1 MGNNVTSSR
10 KIFVS
15 LLISVFLFAC
25 FSILAFTELFSVID
39 VHFYEPSKISQVQKH
54 LDIISENYSE
64 YLELLEN
71 RFYKDENSILKNE
84 TIRLFVEENS
94 KAEIIQERLKILK
107 ELIKQTPGFL
117 GLRILDKDGTNIYF
131 STFDSDFVNQN
142 STNILYKNYAD
153 AITSLGNSEIPF
165 SKISFFEPEN
175 SLAIENLRTAITF
188 DGRDNRII
196 FSYPYYDSEQVLCR
210 FFLFYVSA
218 NDFNR
223 FLVSK
228 KIITFNETGILVSGL
243 NLDDEQKQNNYKSGF
258 VFGIPN
264 VENDILRKEII
275 SHWEQG
281 FIESEKIVYKIS
293 DEDSGEKSNAKI
305 KNDYWILFSST
316 KSPFGFISGIYPE
329 KNFLMPD
336 SLKILL
342 LTCVFVTLFLVV
354 FMIVNLKHDDMFL
367 IRERIRKLEWAIVD
381 EHLKKKEEVDWK
393 IISKKIAERRQ
404 DVTHEIIRSLG
415 RKAKKH
421 IPEVKELINRSW
433 NEILSVMDISKDKNE
448 TTQDKNTIAHTEQL
462 EELEELE
469 ELEPSFELEQV
480 EKIDEPKNVSPIS
493 KLEKQKNIEQVEK
506 IDDQKNVSP
515 ISKFEKQKVIE
526 QIKKSKQVNFVDLIT
541 KPKAKPIECEAEEL
555 TNKELDMPFTFIR
568 FGNVTSNSEEL
579 KPYTD
584 VIQEKS
590 GLYIINTDGLD
601 EKPQDF
607 DFKNLVDAVL
617 KK

>member
-1 MGNNVTSSR
+1 MTSSR

-15 LLISVFLFAC
+15 FLISVLLFAC

-39 VHFYEPSKISQVQKH
+39 VRFYEPSKISQVQKH

-64 YLELLEN
+64 YLELLGN

-84 TIRLFVEENS
+84 IIQSFVEENP
-94 KAEIIQERLKILK
+94 KGEIIQERLKILK
-107 ELIKQTPGFL
+107 EFIRQTPGFL

-131 STFDSDFVNQN
+131 STFDSDFLNQS
-142 STNILYKNYAD
+142 STNVLYKNYAD
-153 AITSLGNSEIPF
+153 TITSLGNSEIPF
-165 SKISFFEPEN
+165 SKINFFEPEN
-175 SLAIENLRTAITF
+175 SLAIGNFRTAITF

-196 FSYPYYDSEQVLCR
+196 FSYPYYDNEQVLCR
-210 FFLFYVSA
+210 FFLFYVNA

-228 KIITFNETGILVSGL
+228 KIITFNKTGILVSGL
-243 NLDDEQKQNNYKSGF
+243 NLDNEQKQNNYKSGF

-264 VENDILRKEII
+264 VENDIFKKEIL

-281 FIESEKIVYKIS
+281 LIEPEKIVYKIS
-293 DEDSGEKSNAKI
+293 DENSEEKFNAKI
-305 KNDYWILFSST
+305 KNDYWILFSSV

-329 KNFLMPD
+329 ENFLMPD

-354 FMIVNLKHDDMFL
+354 FMIVNLKRDDMFL
-367 IRERIRKLEWAIVD
+367 IRERIRKLEWAIVN

-421 IPEVKELINRSW
+421 APEVKELINRSW
-433 NEILSVMDISKDKNE
+433 NEILSVMDISKSKNE
-448 TTQDKNTIAHTEQL
+448 TTQDENTIVHTEQ
-462 EELEELE
+462 LEELE

-480 EKIDEPKNVSPIS
+480 EKIDEPKNASPIS
-493 KLEKQKNIEQVEK
+493 KIEKQKIV
-506 IDDQKNVSP
+506 
-515 ISKFEKQKVIE
+515 E
-526 QIKKSKQVNFVDLIT
+526 QIEKSKQINSDDSIIKLEQ
-541 KPKAKPIECEAEEL
+541 AKPIECEVEEL

-590 GLYIINTDGLD
+590 GLYIINTDGL
-601 EKPQDF
+601 EKKPQDF